1 VTNFGSKHPGGEDFL
16 MAAVGRDATAVFESF
31 HSPKAIKVL
40 AYVRNCLEASS
51 RHTLTL
57 APESEK

>member
-1 VTNFGSKHPGGEDFL
+1 